1 MANGKAATQDFVSI
15 RDIKDNVVI
24 QKNGQM
30 HMMLLAS
37 SVNFALK
44 SLDEQ
49 KAILLQFQ
57 QFLNTLDFSLQIYV
71 QSRRLNIKPY
81 LELLTGLE
89 GGQDNDLM
97 RIQLR
102 EYIDFIRTFTEDV
115 DVMSKNFFVVVPYTP
130 IKLNLTKGITNLF
143 SPKQEGN
150 TSTLPNDTQFEE
162 HRIQLEQRVGMVSE
176 GLARVG
182 VRTITLQKD
191 DLVELYY
198 HLYNPGDPAGSAPV
212 MEGALINNRI

>member
-1 MANGKAATQDFVSI
+1 MTNSKAATQDFVSI
-15 RDIKDNVVI
+15 RDIKDNVVM

-30 HMMLLAS
+30 HMVLLAS

-57 QFLNTLDFSLQIYV
+57 QFLNTLDFTLQIYI
-71 QSRRLNIKPY
+71 QSRRLNIEPY
-81 LELLTGLE
+81 LNLLSGME
-89 GGQDNDLM
+89 AGQDNDLM
-97 RIQLR
+97 RVQLR
-102 EYIDFIRTFTEDV
+102 EYMEFIRTFTQDV
-115 DVMSKNFFVVVPYTP
+115 DVMSKSFFVVVPYTP
-130 IKLNLTKGITNLF
+130 TKLNLAKGITSLF
-143 SPKQEGN
+143 TPGQNRS
-150 TSTLPNDTQFEE
+150 SLPSDTQFEE
-162 HRIQLEQRVGMVSE
+162 HRIQLEQRVGMVTE

-198 HLYNPGDPAGSAPV
+198 HLYNPGDPTGSAP
-212 MEGALINNRI
+212 IIDN